1 VAGFLPDPALLIVA
15 RVARGAFGALLIP
28 PGMAIMTKAFGR
40 KMLAKALGLFGP
52 VLGLSSLG
60 GPVLAGFISGDL
72 FVLSWRPIFL
82 LSIILGVT
90 GLIMAG
96 KVLPRDD
103 DADRS
108 AVIDGG
114 ASGLLA
120 AAMLG
125 CCTA

>member
-1 VAGFLPDPALLIVA
+1 
-15 RVARGAFGALLIP
+15 
-28 PGMAIMTKAFGR
+28 MAIMTKAFGR